1 MMSKMLGLFVLA
13 DIWLGLLKELDRIY
27 MIYRISW
34 YTVFWQGRIE
44 AGQIKRG
51 MLEWVLTLSHE

>member
-13 DIWLGLLKELDRIY
+13 DIWLGLLKEFDRIY

-34 YTVFWQGRIE
+34 YTVFGQGMPE
-44 AGQIKRG
+44 AGEIQRG
-51 MLEWVLTLSHE
+51 MVE